1 MGRGAHAHPAAVPP
15 LRFQAVVEVTHPVPT
30 LEWDT
35 PLYRQARAQLE
46 HALVGAGIPEW
57 IAERLRY
64 PERAIILTLP
74 VKLDDGTARSFPAY
88 RVQHSSVLGP
98 TKGGVRY
105 DGEVNLG
112 ECAALAM
119 WMTWKCSLLRLPYGG
134 AKGGVRCN
142 PRELSNA
149 EIARITRRFTA
160 DLAPFIGPDQDIPAP
175 DLATNEQTMAWMMD
189 TYSMQKG
196 YAVPE
201 IVTGKP
207 VSIGGSLFRHEAT
220 GAGVVM
226 VIERACAR
234 LGRQLSGLRCVVQ
247 GFGNVGGVA
256 ATELHEKDAVVVAV
270 SDLSGGV
277 HAEGG
282 LDVPT
287 VHEYARE
294 HGSLEDYDG
303 GARITNAELLELPC
317 DVLVLAAREDQ
328 ITAANA
334 ANLRCGLIAEGANG
348 PTSIAADAILAERGI
363 PILPDVLTNAGGVT
377 VSYFEW
383 VQDLGRLFWDRDEI
397 RRRLA
402 DQLGDAFDRVWE
414 LAARD
419 GITLRNAALVAG
431 IREVSAALE
440 ARGMYP

>member
-1 MGRGAHAHPAAVPP
+1 
-15 LRFQAVVEVTHPVPT
+15 VVEVAHPVTP

-46 HALVGAGIPEW
+46 QALAGAGIPPW
-57 IAERLRY
+57 VAERLRY
-64 PERAIILTLP
+64 PERAVILTLP
-74 VKLDDGTARSFPAY
+74 VKLDDGTVRSYPAY

-105 DGEVNLG
+105 DAEVNLG

-119 WMTWKCSLLRLPYGG
+119 WMTWKCALLRLPYGG

-149 EIARITRRFTA
+149 EIRRITRRFTA

-175 DLATNEQTMAWMMD
+175 DMATNEQTMAWMMD
-189 TYSMQKG
+189 TYSVQKG

-226 VIERACAR
+226 VVERACER
-234 LGRQLSGLRCVVQ
+234 LGWNLAELRCVVQ
-247 GFGNVGGVA
+247 GFGNVGGIA
-256 ATELHEKDAVVVAV
+256 ATELHERGASVVGV
-270 SDLSGGV
+270 SDLSGGI
-277 HAEGG
+277 HREGG

-287 VHEYARE
+287 MHEYVTAN
-294 HGSLEDYDG
+294 GSLEGYDG
-303 GARITNAELLELPC
+303 GVRVTNAQLLELPC

-328 ITAANA
+328 VTEANA
-334 ANLRCGLIAEGANG
+334 GGLQCRLLVEGANG
-348 PTSIAADAILAERGI
+348 PTSVAADAILAARGI
-363 PILPDVLTNAGGVT
+363 PVLPDVPTNAGGVT

-402 DQLGDAFDRVWE
+402 DKLGDAFDRVWA
-414 LAARD
+414 LAESD
-419 GITLRNAALVAG
+419 GMTLRNAALAAG

>member
-1 MGRGAHAHPAAVPP
+1 
-15 LRFQAVVEVTHPVPT
+15 VVEVAHPVPT

-35 PLYRQARAQLE
+35 PLYRQARSQLE
-46 HALVGAGIPEW
+46 QALVQAEIPDW
-57 IAERLRY
+57 VAERLRY
-64 PERAIILTLP
+64 PERALILTLP
-74 VKLDDGTARSFPAY
+74 VRLDDGAVRSFPAY

-105 DGEVNLG
+105 DAEMNLG

-142 PRELSNA
+142 PRELSQT
-149 EIARITRRFTA
+149 ELRRITRRFTA

-175 DLATNEQTMAWMMD
+175 DMATNEQTMAWMMD
-189 TYSMQKG
+189 TYSVQKG

-226 VIERACAR
+226 VVERACAR
-234 LGRQLSGLRCVVQ
+234 LGWSLSGLRCVVQ
-247 GFGNVGGVA
+247 GFGNVGGIA
-256 ATELHEKDAVVVAV
+256 ATELHEKGAVVVAV
-270 SDLSGGV
+270 SDISGGV
-277 HAEGG
+277 HDEAG

-287 VHEYARE
+287 LHEYVRE
-294 HGSLEDYDG
+294 HASLEGYVDCT
-303 GARITNAELLELPC
+303 RISNAELLELPC

-328 ITAANA
+328 VTAANA
-334 ANLRCGLIAEGANG
+334 ANLACSLVAEGANG
-348 PTSIAADAILAERGI
+348 PTSVAADAILAERGI
-363 PILPDVLTNAGGVT
+363 PVLPDVLTNAGGVT

-397 RRRLA
+397 RNRLA
-402 DQLGDAFDRVWE
+402 DKLGDAFDRVWE
-414 LAARD
+414 LAERD
-419 GITLRNAALVAG
+419 SLTLRNAALVAG